1 MATTTVL
8 SQPALLINSVDY
20 SDQAHCAT
28 SQSTSNQLEATSFA
42 DGARKYTAGLG
53 NHEVSATLMLAYG
66 TSEVEE
72 NLSALV
78 GTTTDVVVY
87 ATSSTTP
94 PGVANPEYTFSG
106 MYLESIT
113 PINGSLGELQTI
125 DLTFTGGTY
134 VRATS

>member
-20 SDQAHCAT
+20 SDQCTSAT
-28 SQSTSNQLEATSFA
+28 VTINFESLEATSFA

-53 NHEVSATLMLAYG
+53 NHEVSCTLMLAYG

-72 NLSALV
+72 NLAALV
-78 GTTTDVVVY
+78 GTTTTVEIY
-87 ATSSTTP
+87 ATSSTTAA
-94 PGVANPEYTFSG
+94 VDNPSYTFSG
-106 MYLESIT
+106 TYLESVT

>member
-20 SDQAHCAT
+20 SDQCT
-28 SQSTSNQLEATSFA
+28 SAVVTINFEQLEATSFA

-53 NHEVSATLMLAYG
+53 NHSVTATLMLDYG
-66 TSEVEE
+66 TGEVEE

-78 GTTTDVVVY
+78 GTTTDVIVY
-87 ATSSTTP
+87 ATSSTTAA
-94 PGVANPEYTFSG
+94 VDNPEWTFSG
-106 MYLESIT
+106 MFLSEIT
-113 PINGSLGELQTI
+113 PVNGALGALQTI
-125 DLTFTGGTY
+125 DLTFNGGTY

>member
-20 SDQAHCAT
+20 SDQCT
-28 SQSTSNQLEATSFA
+28 SAVVTINFEQLEATSFA

-53 NHEVSATLMLAYG
+53 NHEVTCTLMLAYG
-66 TSEVEE
+66 SSEVEE

-87 ATSSTTP
+87 ATDSTT
-94 PGVANPEYTFSG
+94 AAADNPEYTFSG
-106 MYLESIT
+106 MYLSSIT
-113 PINGSLGELQTI
+113 PINGSLGALQTI
-125 DLTFTGGTY
+125 DLSFTGGTY

>member
-20 SDQAHCAT
+20 SDQATSAT
-28 SQSTSNQLEATSFA
+28 VTINFESLEATSFA

-53 NHEVSATLMLAYG
+53 NHEVSCTLMLAYG
-66 TSEVEE
+66 ASEVEE
-72 NLSALV
+72 NLASLV
-78 GTTTDVVVY
+78 GTTTSLSVY
-87 ATSSTTP
+87 ATSSTT
-94 PGVANPEYTFSG
+94 ASATNPEYTFTG

>member
-20 SDQAHCAT
+20 SDQCT
-28 SQSTSNQLEATSFA
+28 SASVTINFESLEATSFA

-53 NHEVSATLMLAYG
+53 NHEVSCTLMLAYG
-66 TSEVEE
+66 ASEVEE
-72 NLSALV
+72 NLASLV
-78 GTTTDVVVY
+78 GTTTSLEVY
-87 ATSSTTP
+87 ATSSTTAA
-94 PGVANPEYTFSG
+94 VDNPSYTFDG
-106 MYLESIT
+106 AYLESIT

>member
-20 SDQAHCAT
+20 SDQCTSAT
-28 SQSTSNQLEATSFA
+28 VTINFEALEATSFA

-53 NHEVSATLMLAYG
+53 NHEVTCTLMLAYG

-87 ATSSTTP
+87 ASSSTTP
-94 PGVANPEYTFSG
+94 AAGNPEYTFSG

-134 VRATS
+134 VRATA

>member
-8 SQPALLINSVDY
+8 SQPALLINAVDY
-20 SDQAHCAT
+20 SDQCTSAT
-28 SQSTSNQLEATSFA
+28 VTINFEALEATSFA

-94 PGVANPEYTFSG
+94 GVANPEWTFSG

-113 PINGSLGELQTI
+113 PVNGSLGELQTI

>member
-20 SDQAHCAT
+20 SDQCT
-28 SQSTSNQLEATSFA
+28 SASVTINFESLEATSFA

-53 NHEVSATLMLAYG
+53 NHEVSCTLMLAYG
-66 TSEVEE
+66 ASEVEE
-72 NLSALV
+72 NLAALV
-78 GTTTDVVVY
+78 GTTTTVEVY
-87 ATSSTTP
+87 ATSSTT
-94 PGVANPEYTFSG
+94 AAADNPEYTFTG
-106 MYLESIT
+106 TYLESIT

>member
-20 SDQAHCAT
+20 SDQCTSAT
-28 SQSTSNQLEATSFA
+28 VTINFEALEATSFA

-53 NHEVSATLMLAYG
+53 NHEVTCTLMLAYG

-94 PGVANPEYTFSG
+94 GVANPEWTFSG
-106 MYLESIT
+106 SYLESIT
-113 PINGSLGELQTI
+113 PVNGSLGELQTI

>member
-20 SDQAHCAT
+20 SDQCTSAT
-28 SQSTSNQLEATSFA
+28 VTINFEALEATSFA

-72 NLSALV
+72 NLAALV
-78 GTTTDVVVY
+78 GTTTDVIVY

-94 PGVANPEYTFSG
+94 AVGNPEYTFTG
-106 MYLESIT
+106 MYPESIT
-113 PINGSLGELQTI
+113 PINRSLGGPQTI

>member
-20 SDQAHCAT
+20 SDQAT
-28 SQSTSNQLEATSFA
+28 SAVVTINFEQLEATSFA

-53 NHEVSATLMLAYG
+53 NHEVTCTLMLSYG
-66 TSEVEE
+66 ASEVEE
-72 NLSALV
+72 NLASLV
-78 GTTTDVVVY
+78 GTNTSVEIY
-87 ATSSTTP
+87 ATSSTT
-94 PGVANPEYTFSG
+94 ATADNPSYTFSD
-106 MYLESIT
+106 MYLASIT
-113 PINGSLGELQTI
+113 PINGSLGALQTI

>member
-20 SDQAHCAT
+20 SDQCTSAT
-28 SQSTSNQLEATSFA
+28 VTINFESLEATSFA

-53 NHEVSATLMLAYG
+53 NHEISCTLMLAYG
-66 TSEVEE
+66 AAEVEE
-72 NLSALV
+72 NLAALV
-78 GTTTDVVVY
+78 GTTTTVEVY
-87 ATSSTTP
+87 ATSSTT
-94 PGVANPEYTFSG
+94 AAADNPEYTFTG
-106 MYLESIT
+106 TYLESIT

-125 DLTFTGGTY
+125 DLTFTGGSY

>member
-8 SQPALLINSVDY
+8 SQPALLINAVDY
-20 SDQAHCAT
+20 SDQCT
-28 SQSTSNQLEATSFA
+28 SAVVTINFEQLEATSFA
-42 DGARKYTAGLG
+42 DGSRKYTAGLG

-72 NLSALV
+72 NLAALV

-94 PGVANPEYTFSG
+94 GVANPEYTFSG
-106 MYLESIT
+106 MYLSSVT
-113 PINGSLGELQTI
+113 PINGALGALQTI
-125 DLTFTGGTY
+125 DLSFNGGTY

>member
-20 SDQAHCAT
+20 SDQCT
-28 SQSTSNQLEATSFA
+28 SAVLTITKESLEATSFA
-42 DGARKYTAGLG
+42 DSARTYTAGLT
-53 NHEVSATLMLAYG
+53 NVELTCTLMLAYG

-72 NLSALV
+72 NLAALV
-78 GTTTDVVVY
+78 GTTTTVEVY

-94 PGVANPEYTFSG
+94 GVDNPEYTLTG
-106 MYLESIT
+106 TYLAAIT
-113 PINGSLGELQTI
+113 PINGSLGDLQTI

-134 VRATS
+134 ARATS

>member
-8 SQPALLINSVDY
+8 SQPALLIDSVDY
-20 SDQAHCAT
+20 SDQCTSAT
-28 SQSTSNQLEATSFA
+28 VTLTVESLEATSFA
-42 DGARKYTAGLG
+42 DVARKYTSGLQV
-53 NHEVSATLMLAYG
+53 NEVTCTLMLAYG

-72 NLSALV
+72 NLQGIV
-78 GTTTDVVVY
+78 GTNVDVVIY
-87 ATSSTTP
+87 GTSSTT
-94 PGVANPEYTFSG
+94 PGVANPEYTFTG

-134 VRATS
+134 VRATA

>member
-20 SDQAHCAT
+20 SDQCTSAT
-28 SQSTSNQLEATSFA
+28 VTINYESLEATSFA

-53 NHEVSATLMLAYG
+53 NHEVTCTLMLAYG

-72 NLSALV
+72 NLEGLV
-78 GTTTDVVVY
+78 GTTTSVQIY
-87 ATSSTTP
+87 ATSSTTA
-94 PGVANPEYTFSG
+94 GTSNPEYTFSG

>member
-20 SDQAHCAT
+20 SDQCT
-28 SQSTSNQLEATSFA
+28 SAVVTINFEQLEATSFA

-53 NHEVSATLMLAYG
+53 NHEVSATLMLDYG

-78 GTTTDVVVY
+78 GTTTDVIVY
-87 ATSSTTP
+87 GTSSTTAA
-94 PGVANPEYTFSG
+94 VDNPEYTFSG
-106 MYLESIT
+106 MYLSSIT
-113 PINGSLGELQTI
+113 PINGALGALQTI

>member
-8 SQPALLINSVDY
+8 SQPALLINAVDY
-20 SDQAHCAT
+20 SDQCTSAT
-28 SQSTSNQLEATSFA
+28 VTINFEALEATSFA

-66 TSEVEE
+66 TVQLEE
-72 NLSALV
+72 NLASLV

-87 ATSSTTP
+87 ATDSTTA
-94 PGVANPEYTFSG
+94 GTDNPEYTFTG

-125 DLTFTGGTY
+125 DLTFAGGTY